1 MDAMISASKAA
12 LVAVQPGAFCI
23 DDDVAPA
30 HSAFGH
36 VSDLILVGLDV
47 QEESG
52 SSLDAPNPAWAV
64 SIEGRFARPCVV
76 PLVPAPGPEDDL
88 AQPRR
93 LAPQD
98 QLFFHAAQEE
108 LLELV
113 KVR

>member
-52 SSLDAPNPAWAV
+52 SSLDAPNPAWACQSKV
-64 SIEGRFARPCVV
+64 GLRARASSPSYQRPGLRTILRKPADLQSLTNRFST
-76 PLVPAPGPEDDL
+76 PL
-88 AQPRR
+88 RR
-93 LAPQD
+93 SCLSW
-98 QLFFHAAQEE
+98 
-108 LLELV
+108 
-113 KVR
+113 

>member
-12 LVAVQPGAFCI
+12 LVAVQPRAFCI

-30 HSAFGH
+30 HSVFGH

-64 SIEGRFARPCVV
+64 SIEGGFARPCVV
-76 PLVPAPGPEDDL
+76 PVVPAPGLEDDL
-88 AQPRR
+88 AQARG
-93 LAPQD
+93 
-98 QLFFHAAQEE
+98 FTE
-108 LLELV
+108 LD
-113 KVR
+113 